1 MCTRMEFYGCKEG
14 KMNSTVMIMMMM
26 MMMIMIMVVMVMV
39 MVWVIIVAWS
49 SSVARKVR

>member
-1 MCTRMEFYGCKEG
+1 MEFFGCKEG
-14 KMNSTVMIMMMM
+14 KINSTIMMMMM

-39 MVWVIIVAWS
+39 MVLVIIVAWS